1 MLTAARGLHTFA
13 HGPAKRSMAEPRMSA
28 FAMKKTPTQ
37 PMPLPG
43 APPPDQPDCPT
54 HQPIDPD
61 DGAPVAPQ
69 PDEEGDAQWKPP
81 R

>member
-1 MLTAARGLHTFA
+1 
-13 HGPAKRSMAEPRMSA
+13 
-28 FAMKKTPTQ
+28 MKKTPPH

-43 APPPDQPDCPT
+43 APPPDQPDSPT

-81 R
+81 L